1 MKHEGAQG
9 PRPADAGAGPC
20 GGKPWALAPVI
31 DALAAANAE
40 LVGRRIEGRHEL
52 PAREALVAIVRDLR
66 AALFPRHF
74 GVSDLSDEGVRYY
87 IGHTLDV
94 ALLSLQEQVRRGF
107 RFACDHG
114 DGDCG
119 TCAER
124 AERATK
130 EFACRLPRVRGLLAA
145 DVRAAYEGDPAA
157 TSPDEAIFCYPG
169 ITAITH
175 QRLAHELYDLG
186 VPLIP
191 RMISE
196 VAHSETGIDIH
207 PGARIGSSFF
217 IDHGTGVVVGE
228 TCSIGERVRL
238 YQGVTL
244 GAKSFPTDDQGRPIK
259 GIPRHPIV
267 EDDVIIYAGAT
278 ILGRITIGA
287 GSSIGGNV
295 WLTQSVPPGSR
306 VTQAQARQETFVG
319 GAGI

>member
-1 MKHEGAQG
+1 MK
-9 PRPADAGAGPC
+9 PASAPPAGAHVP
-20 GGKPWALAPVI
+20 PAWALAPVI

-40 LVGRRIEGRHEL
+40 LVGHHVKDRHVL
-52 PAREALVAIVRDLR
+52 PARDALVAIVRDLR

-74 GVSDLSDEGVRYY
+74 GVSDLSDEGMRYY

-94 ALLSLQEQVRRGF
+94 ALLSLQEQLRRGF
-107 RFACDHG
+107 SFACNHG
-114 DGDCG
+114 EGDCA

-124 AERATK
+124 ALAATRELTARLPEVRAT
-130 EFACRLPRVRGLLAA
+130 LGT

-157 TSPDEAIFCYPG
+157 TSPDEAVFCYPG
-169 ITAITH
+169 ITAILH
-175 QRLAHELYDLG
+175 HRLAHELYRLG

-207 PGARIGSSFF
+207 PGADIGPSFF

-228 TCSIGERVRL
+228 TCTIGRRVRL

-244 GAKSFPTDDQGRPIK
+244 GAKSFPTDEAGRPIK

-278 ILGRITIGA
+278 ILGRITIGE

-295 WLTQSVPPGSR
+295 WVTQSVPPGSR
-306 VTQAQARQETFVG
+306 VTQAQPRQETFVG